1 MKCCARS
8 WGSWELLRK
17 WSLTINIDAG
27 RLIPVASLLCNE
39 PLSLSLSLVR
49 IPLMCIPSR
58 SFRAHADAK
67 RLMCELPRLVSLV

>member
-17 WSLTINIDAG
+17 RSLTINIDAG
-27 RLIPVASLLCNE
+27 RLIPVASLLLQRTA
-39 PLSLSLSLVR
+39 LSLSLGR
-49 IPLMCIPSR
+49 IPLLCIPSR